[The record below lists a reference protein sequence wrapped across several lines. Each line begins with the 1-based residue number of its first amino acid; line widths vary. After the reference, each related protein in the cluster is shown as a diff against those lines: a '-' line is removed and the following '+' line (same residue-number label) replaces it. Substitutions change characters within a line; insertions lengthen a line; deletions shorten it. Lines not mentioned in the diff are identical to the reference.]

1 MGFKEDPND
10 PEDSEQPAIS
20 LLSHQPWN
28 WRVSLSSI
36 RGRLSLCLELS
47 DFIEYTFI
55 YFFFEVSC
63 YPVLKVVWEIC
74 DRLCLGRAIG
84 KHVLSWLRC
93 LGILRQ
99 KWISLSLKLFFFCLF
114 QKQLLPG
121 DIPIMDQNLVLLWNM
136 GKLLDNLQL

>member
-1 MGFKEDPND
+1 MGVLILPFLDFGQFLASEMGFKEDPSD

-55 YFFFEVSC
+55 YLFILSFLLSC
-63 YPVLKVVWEIC
+63 PKGG
-74 DRLCLGRAIG
+74 LG
-84 KHVLSWLRC
+84 
-93 LGILRQ
+93 
-99 KWISLSLKLFFFCLF
+99 
-114 QKQLLPG
+114 
-121 DIPIMDQNLVLLWNM
+121 NT
-136 GKLLDNLQL
+136 